1 MKFSRLAILLSFTAV
16 LFLSAA
22 SCRQEKEADYV
33 LEAAVLS
40 GEYNGNIGNN
50 GEHNYYIHLSDK
62 GFSADGKSISNGNY
76 YRFDIFAPGPVR
88 PDIITIPTGRYVL
101 GTKNAT
107 VCGTFTPELSSY
119 FINGPCGSPETVLAF
134 SHGTLDITCKDD
146 IYTFEAMLTDISGM
160 THSVRYT
167 GAQHLANRS
176 GDTVPDYLPLQE
188 DIEINCHTL
197 AAVNYGPVNGF
208 DNVIISMT
216 DMTADSV
223 SHVTPPGSILTLDCY
238 MPVDEA
244 GIIPGRYEIS
254 DLWGMKDYTLSP
266 GEESNGQY
274 VGSHVQLF
282 KEDRSYLGFLS
293 SGTVYIERIAA
304 NDSTVY
310 SIETELVTSSG
321 NTVVCL
327 YEGTIGLTEAP
338 SETAAAP
345 GNTFSRPVFN
355 PITRSHFILR
365 SKL

>member
-88 PDIITIPTGRYVL
+88 
-101 GTKNAT
+101 
-107 VCGTFTPELSSY
+107 

-146 IYTFEAMLTDISGM
+146 IYTFEATLTDISGM

-167 GAQHLANRS
+167 GAQHLADRS

-327 YEGTIGLTEAP
+327 YEGTIGLTAA
-338 SETAAAP
+338 STETAAAP

>member
-1 MKFSRLAILLSFTAV
+1 
-16 LFLSAA
+16 
-22 SCRQEKEADYV
+22 
-33 LEAAVLS
+33 
-40 GEYNGNIGNN
+40 
-50 GEHNYYIHLSDK
+50 
-62 GFSADGKSISNGNY
+62 
-76 YRFDIFAPGPVR
+76 
-88 PDIITIPTGRYVL
+88 
-101 GTKNAT
+101 
-107 VCGTFTPELSSY
+107 
-119 FINGPCGSPETVLAF
+119 
-134 SHGTLDITCKDD
+134 
-146 IYTFEAMLTDISGM
+146 
-160 THSVRYT
+160 
-167 GAQHLANRS
+167 
-176 GDTVPDYLPLQE
+176 
-188 DIEINCHTL
+188 
-197 AAVNYGPVNGF
+197 
-208 DNVIISMT
+208 MT

-321 NTVVCL
+321 NTVVCF
-327 YEGTIGLTEAP
+327 YEGTIGLTAA
-338 SETAAAP
+338 STETAAAP